1 MELTD
6 QQKHLKRLKEQQDEV
21 ITRHTKASA
30 EVNECRDMIMKLQGA
45 IDYLEQ
51 IGVTI
56 QETEDDSDKDNPL
69 ATEGDIDGPIEP
81 VVGPVFT
88 PNPD

>member
-6 QQKHLKRLKEQQDEV
+6 QQKHYKQIKEQQDEV

-30 EVNECRDMIMKLQGA
+30 EVNECRDLIMKLQGA
-45 IDYLEQ
+45 LDYLEQ
-51 IGVTI
+51 IGVNVDEEDNSNI
-56 QETEDDSDKDNPL
+56 APDEDDV
-69 ATEGDIDGPIEP
+69 DGPIEP
-81 VVGPVFT
+81 IGTVFT

>member
-6 QQKHLKRLKEQQDEV
+6 QQKHLKQLKEQQDEV

-30 EVNECRDMIMKLQGA
+30 EINECRDMIMKLQGA
-45 IDYLEQ
+45 MDYLEST
-51 IGVTI
+51 GVKL
-56 QETEDDSDKDNPL
+56 EGTEDNPL
-69 ATEGDIDGPIEP
+69 ETEGDIDGPIEP
-81 VVGPVFT
+81 ITGPVFT

>member
-6 QQKHLKRLKEQQDEV
+6 QQKHYKQIKEQQDEV

-30 EVNECRDMIMKLQGA
+30 EVNECRDLIMKLQGA
-45 IDYLEQ
+45 LDYLEQ
-51 IGVTI
+51 IGVKIDEEDNSNITPD
-56 QETEDDSDKDNPL
+56 EDDV
-69 ATEGDIDGPIEP
+69 DGPIEP
-81 VVGPVFT
+81 VGTVFT

>member
-6 QQKHLKRLKEQQDEV
+6 QQKHYKQIKEQQDEV

-30 EVNECRDMIMKLQGA
+30 EVNECRDLIMKLQGA
-45 IDYLEQ
+45 LDYLEQ
-51 IGVTI
+51 IGANVDEEDNSNI
-56 QETEDDSDKDNPL
+56 APDEDDV
-69 ATEGDIDGPIEP
+69 DGPIEP
-81 VVGPVFT
+81 IGTVFT